1 MLPKGSKKNNI
12 YRLLST
18 YCLPED
24 EMIEWHHP
32 LNGHDF
38 EQTPGD
44 GEGQGR
50 LECCTPRDGEGQGS
64 LERCTPGDGEGQGSL
79 ERCTPGDA
87 EGQGS
92 LERCGPWGRKVRHHL
107 ATEQQQFT
115 SPFTGHL
122 VHVIHT
128 GAQ

>member
-38 EQTPGD
+38 EQP
-44 GEGQGR
+44 
-50 LECCTPRDGEGQGS
+50 
-64 LERCTPGDGEGQGSL
+64 PGDGEGQGSL